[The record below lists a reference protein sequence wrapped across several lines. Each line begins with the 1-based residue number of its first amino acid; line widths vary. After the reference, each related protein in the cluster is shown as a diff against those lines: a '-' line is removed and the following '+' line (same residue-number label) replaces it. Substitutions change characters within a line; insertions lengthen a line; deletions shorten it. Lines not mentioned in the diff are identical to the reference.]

1 MLPPTSPPPPTHS
14 PPPPPTHPPPPPTL
28 PAEDMQMSTSPYG
41 AAAARATPAAPSG
54 RELSRPAGG
63 EGYDDV
69 WVTVFGFGP
78 SDLPLVIREFSKAG
92 DIVQVRALSG
102 GWRAG
107 WHGTVWWGPASL
119 RVTGWAGSLWTHT
132 AWRVQQRAGVERLC
146 QGQGQGL
153 CRRFRSQHCAAPLL
167 PRTCCCSLARLARR
181 RRSTGCTC
189 STRWVRWEQVAVGQ
203 QGRCSC
209 LRPPSQVEAEVRQWS
224 GQVLH
229 TLMSCTPS
237 CLAHPHVLH
246 TLMSCTP
253 SCLAHPHVLHTLM
266 SCTPSCL
273 AHPHVLH
280 TLMSCTPS
288 CLAHPHV
295 LHTLMSCTPSCLA
308 HPHVLHTLMS
318 CSPRQASRRI
328 APPFIPAAA
337 EQARRAA
344 RPAAQQR
351 PAVGLVH
358 GGRQAPGRSAPGGG
372 GQGGQRRRRRALL
385 CPGLPQTAAAAAL
398 HAGGAQR
405 RSGGAAG
412 QQGHGAAPQR
422 VRAGLL
428 SCGRPPPLLGRRPV
442 SFRHT

>member
-1 MLPPTSPPPPTHS
+1 
-14 PPPPPTHPPPPPTL
+14 
-28 PAEDMQMSTSPYG
+28 MSTSPYG

-308 HPHVLHTLMS
+308 APARPHAASPPPSSLPPQNKHAAQRALLRNSDQLSAS
-318 CSPRQASRRI
+318 CMVGVKPLD
-328 APPFIPAAA
+328 AAH
-337 EQARRAA
+337 RAA
-344 RPAAQQR
+344 VDRAGSAGAGGPSFALAFPKPQQQR
-351 PAVGLVH
+351 PYTLE
-358 GGRQAPGRSAPGGG
+358 GRSGAAVVPLASKGM
-372 GQGGQRRRRRALL
+372 GQRLKEF
-385 CPGLPQTAAAAAL
+385 
-398 HAGGAQR
+398 
-405 RSGGAAG
+405 
-412 QQGHGAAPQR
+412 
-422 VRAGLL
+422 V
-428 SCGRPPPLLGRRPV
+428 LGC
-442 SFRHT
+442 